1 MDKSDQHSLLMKVGD
16 LGKVSENEA
25 RALLDEVSEDG
36 IVSKSEAEAVFAIN
50 RQLDEAFPDWDLRF
64 RTVLKDYLLTAEAP
78 IGWMD
83 EHECAWLIG
92 QIAPYSDSVKLNEAD
107 LLLDLLPHAEGDPLG
122 VVKCAFAAII
132 DISIRNGRVGRDLVE
147 RLRALLLA
155 GADRE
160 IAWITQWEAQGL
172 LRINESVGFARNDES
187 WNHLYSRS
195 MANHLMARAHP
206 DPEIMAEALDRT
218 KWLVAP
224 DEAELGGMYLLGIQS
239 ADSGNWFEGFA
250 PSGSTAKLAHETAR
264 QLADQT
270 GISENEDEDWLIN
283 RLGWGNTI
291 TSADRTLIRFLKDE
305 TPGFSLGMALATGDY
320 QVGSATA
327 FS

>member
-25 RALLDEVSEDG
+25 RALLDEVSDDG

-50 RQLDEAFPDWDLRF
+50 RQLDEAFPDWDTRF

-83 EHECAWLIG
+83 EQECTWLIG
-92 QIAPYSDSVKLNEAD
+92 QIAPYSDSVQLNEID
-107 LLLDLLPHAEGDPLG
+107 LLLDLLPHAEGEPLG
-122 VVKCAFAAII
+122 VAKCALTAII
-132 DISIRNGRVGRDLVE
+132 DISIRNGRMGRDLVE

-155 GADRE
+155 GADKE
-160 IAWITQWEAQGL
+160 TAWITQWEAHGL
-172 LRINESVGFARNDES
+172 LRINESVGFARNDEG
-187 WNHLYSRS
+187 WNHLYSRA

-206 DPEIMAEALDRT
+206 DPTIMAETLDRT
-218 KWLVAP
+218 KWLEAP
-224 DEAELGGMYLLGIQS
+224 NEAELGGMYLIGIQS
-239 ADSGNWFEGFA
+239 VDGGNWFQGFA

-270 GISENEDEDWLIN
+270 GISENADEDWLIN
-283 RLGWGNTI
+283 RLGWGNTV

-305 TPGFSLGMALATGDY
+305 TPGFSHGMALATGDY
-320 QVGSATA
+320 KVGSARA